1 MEYKMIVFNRSWNSY
16 QEGDTIPLP
25 SSEADNLC
33 RRKVKGKYVARLAR
47 PEEIKKDL
55 PLYGIKAGTSVTEE
69 ETEEEIEEEVEEEV
83 EGSER
88 DTLLERAKAL
98 GIKYASNMN
107 IDTLK
112 AEIEKATEGVGDPIE

>member
-16 QEGDTIPLP
+16 QEGDTIPLS

-69 ETEEEIEEEVEEEV
+69 ETEEEVEEEV

-88 DTLLERAKAL
+88 DTLLERAKDL

>member
-55 PLYGIKAGTSVTEE
+55 PLYGIKAGASVTEE
-69 ETEEEIEEEVEEEV
+69 ETEEEVEEEV